1 MSAFPILVIGAGRMG
16 LRIAAMLAQDARF
29 AARII
34 TPDDDALAQVARLGL
49 GVAPASGNGF
59 RADLQRHMAQA
70 RAVILTDALVP
81 AAEVAR
87 LAADCGCHYL
97 DILEDAAASAAVAA
111 LVATLPGDTTLCF
124 ASGCGL
130 APGHVTGLAAEALAS
145 VGQEAEVTVF
155 VGVLPAH
162 PTNRLGYANIW
173 SIDSLIGEY
182 TAPCV
187 AIRSGVVA
195 FLPPLTEAETL
206 NLGGETYEAFTTAGS
221 LDALARQYAGRV
233 GALEFKTLRY
243 PGHLDYL
250 QFLLDDMGL
259 SKRLYQLRSLL
270 KTALP
275 QTEDDRVLIAL
286 RIRPSPDAPEVWI
299 RQFLQASTHAGQ
311 CQSAIGTATAAH
323 VCAVADLICGEK
335 LLVAGFIA
343 PGTIGP
349 AHLRASPFF
358 DLLDPGKPS
367 FEAA

>member
-1 MSAFPILVIGAGRMG
+1 MSACPILVIGAGRMG

-29 AARII
+29 AARIT
-34 TPDDDALAQVARLGL
+34 TPDDDALAQAARLGL
-49 GVAPASGNGF
+49 GVMAAEGNGF
-59 RADLQRHMAQA
+59 RADLRRQMMQV
-70 RAVILTDALVP
+70 RAVILTDASVP

-97 DILEDAAASAAVAA
+97 DILEDTAARAAVAA
-111 LVATLPGDTTLCF
+111 VVATLPDTRLCF

-130 APGHVTGLAAEALAS
+130 APGHVTGLAAEALAC
-145 VGQEAEVTVF
+145 VGPEANVTVF
-155 VGVLPAH
+155 VGVLPAC

-187 AIRSGVVA
+187 AIRSGKVVT
-195 FLPPLTEAETL
+195 LPPLTEAETL
-206 NLGGETYEAFTTAGS
+206 DLDGATYEAFTTAGS
-221 LDALARQYAGRV
+221 LDALAQQYAGRV
-233 GALEFKTLRY
+233 AGLEFKTLRY

-259 SKRLYQLRSLL
+259 SKRLYKLRSLL

-286 RIRPSPDAPEVWI
+286 RIRPSPDAPEVWT
-299 RQFLQASTHAGQ
+299 RQFLQASTHAGH

-323 VCAVADLICGEK
+323 VCAMADLICGEK
-335 LLVAGFIA
+335 LLVAGHIA
-343 PGTIGP
+343 PGAIGP

-358 DLLDPGKPS
+358 DLLDPAKPS
-367 FEAA
+367 VEAT